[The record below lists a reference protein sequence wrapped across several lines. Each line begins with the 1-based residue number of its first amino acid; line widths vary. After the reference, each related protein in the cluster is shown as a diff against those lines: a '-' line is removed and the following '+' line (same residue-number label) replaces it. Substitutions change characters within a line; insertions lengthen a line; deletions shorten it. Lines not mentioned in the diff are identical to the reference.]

1 MILRMLLGQDAAM
14 PIHYSLDVEDTMR
27 RFFDSMPERERRHYA
42 AVEAAKLG
50 RGGTSY
56 LAQILG
62 CDEKTIRRG
71 KREQIAASNLPSGRS
86 RKKGVDGDR

>member
-1 MILRMLLGQDAAM
+1 MLLGQDAAM
-14 PIHYSLDVEDTMR
+14 QIHYSLDVEDTMR

>member
-14 PIHYSLDVEDTMR
+14 QIHYSLDVEDTMR

>member
-14 PIHYSLDVEDTMR
+14 QIHYSLDVEDTMR

-71 KREQIAASNLPSGRS
+71 KREQIAASDLPSGRS

>member
-14 PIHYSLDVEDTMR
+14 QIHYSLDVEDTMR

-86 RKKGVDGDR
+86 RKKGVDGDG